1 MKIVPLRTIDTSSMS
16 TVEYVSAKEV
26 AFEVQTLI
34 ERGATTIL
42 IDDDRGGNGHFVIH
56 SPRHGFKFNRVPTV
70 RGSMYGGSIVRHYP
84 DSYAL
89 ILDCVFEMADD
100 ISNGN
105 GVSAAEAIEIVC
117 RDEDWRLLPT
127 HKREII
133 RRLEAP

>member
-56 SPRHGFKFNRVPTV
+56 HDAPAKVPSPFPN
-70 RGSMYGGSIVRHYP
+70 
-84 DSYAL
+84 
-89 ILDCVFEMADD
+89 ADD
-100 ISNGN
+100 
-105 GVSAAEAIEIVC
+105 
-117 RDEDWRLLPT
+117 DLPNPD
-127 HKREII
+127 RPV
-133 RRLEAP
+133 RRYGIDYTD